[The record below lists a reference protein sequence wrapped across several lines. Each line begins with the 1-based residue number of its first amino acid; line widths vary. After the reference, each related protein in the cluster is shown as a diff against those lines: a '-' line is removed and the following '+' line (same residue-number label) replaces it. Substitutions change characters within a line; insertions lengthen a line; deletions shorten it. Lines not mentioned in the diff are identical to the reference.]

1 MLSDAKLKTTP
12 VYRALHR
19 GNLFMG
25 GDREL
30 TMMSFLSS
38 FTLIMTLDALAIT
51 FGIVFAVFSVFLL
64 RSMAKHDPDMRY
76 VYLRHRQYLDFYSA
90 RSTPWRIDPK

>member
-1 MLSDAKLKTTP
+1 MLSDGTMKTTP

-30 TMMSFLSS
+30 TMMSILSS
-38 FTLIMTLDALAIT
+38 FVLIITLDPLAIG
-51 FGIVFAVFSVFLL
+51 FGAVFAIVSVFLL
-64 RSMAKHDPDMRY
+64 RSMAKNDPDMRHI
-76 VYLRHRQYLDFYSA
+76 YLRHRQYQDFYPA
-90 RSTPWRIDPK
+90 RSTPWRIDP